1 MARAHRLPGAA
12 LQYTVGARA
21 SADGSDIDRKLAKLV
36 ARFAGFSVKKK
47 ISIFVAELTAKGR

>member
-1 MARAHRLPGAA
+1 M
-12 LQYTVGARA
+12 GARA

-47 ISIFVAELTAKGR
+47 ISIFVAELIAKGR